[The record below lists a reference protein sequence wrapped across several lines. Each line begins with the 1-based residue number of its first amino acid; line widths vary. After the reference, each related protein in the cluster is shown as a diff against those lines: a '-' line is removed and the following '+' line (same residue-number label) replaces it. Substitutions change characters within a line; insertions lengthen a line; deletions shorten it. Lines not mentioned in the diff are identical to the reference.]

1 MMIISSLSG
10 ALIRLNHEYYVF
22 LKWSMHTQYSHIYKQ
37 GLSVKQTLKLT
48 DIIAVGFMLFAFFLG
63 AGNIIFPPLAGQ
75 LAGENLIPAMFGFLL
90 TAVGLPLITIV
101 AIAVAG
107 GTWDHLTQDLPKKI
121 AVIMAALIFIII
133 GPAFAAPRTGLVAY
147 EMAVKPFFIEAS
159 QSHLTAFSVLFFIVA
174 MLFSWFQG
182 RLIDL
187 IGKVLTPVLF
197 IGLIVLALAVFVDPQ
212 GEMISAQG
220 EYLTQPLTKGF
231 LEGYNTM
238 DTFASLMFGMLMV
251 DALRGKGITERSA
264 TTKYLIFAGCIAAA
278 GLAFVYISLF
288 YLGATSA
295 TVAAG
300 ADNGGLVLSQYVQ
313 ALFGPYGQ
321 IVLSAIVLLACLTTA
336 IGLISACSDF
346 FSSKTPLSYKQWV
359 LINGAACA
367 LIANVGLAQLI
378 ALSVPVL
385 FALYPVAIALVVL
398 TFVRN
403 KLPNPRVAYRSVL
416 LVSLLFALVDAAK
429 VAGFDVSAFNFLP
442 LVEYGMGWV
451 LPTLAAIVGMFFIAK
466 PQADLVEETV

>member
-1 MMIISSLSG
+1 M
-10 ALIRLNHEYYVF
+10 
-22 LKWSMHTQYSHIYKQ
+22 
-37 GLSVKQTLKLT
+37 KQTLKLT

-75 LAGENLIPAMFGFLL
+75 LAGENLMPAMFGFLL

-107 GTWDHLTQDLPKKI
+107 GTWDHLTQDLPKKA
-121 AVIMAALIFIII
+121 AVVMAALIFIII

-147 EMAVKPFFIEAS
+147 EMAVKPFFIESS
-159 QSHLTAFSVLFFIVA
+159 QTNLTAFSVLFFVVA

-197 IGLIVLALAVFVDPQ
+197 LGLIVLALAVFIDPQ
-212 GEMISAQG
+212 GDMIGATG

-251 DALRGKGITERSA
+251 DALRGKGITERAA

-321 IVLSAIVLLACLTTA
+321 IVLSVIVLLACLTTA

-346 FSSKTPLSYKQWV
+346 FSSKTSLSYKHWV
-359 LINGAACA
+359 LINGSVCA
-367 LIANVGLAQLI
+367 LVANVGLAQLI
-378 ALSVPVL
+378 SLSVPVL
-385 FALYPVAIALVVL
+385 FALYPVAIALVAL
-398 TFVRN
+398 TFVRS
-403 KLPNPRVAYRSVL
+403 KLPNTRFAYRAVL
-416 LVSLLFALVDAAK
+416 LVSLLFALLDAAK
-429 VAGFDVSAFNFLP
+429 VAGMDVSAFNMLP
-442 LVEYGMGWV
+442 LFEIGMGWV
-451 LPTLAAIVGMFFIAK
+451 LPTLAAIICMFFISK
-466 PQADLVEETV
+466 PQNELVEETA

>member
-1 MMIISSLSG
+1 
-10 ALIRLNHEYYVF
+10 
-22 LKWSMHTQYSHIYKQ
+22 
-37 GLSVKQTLKLT
+37 
-48 DIIAVGFMLFAFFLG
+48 MLFAFFLG

-75 LAGENLIPAMFGFLL
+75 LAGDHLMPAMFGFLL

-107 GTWDHLTQDLPKKI
+107 GSWDHLTQDLPKKA
-121 AVIMAALIFIII
+121 AVLMAALIFIII

-147 EMAVKPFFIEAS
+147 EMAVKPFFLDAS
-159 QSHLTAFSVLFFIVA
+159 QAHLTSFSILFFAVA
-174 MLFSWFQG
+174 MIFAWFQG

-197 IGLIVLALAVFVDPQ
+197 LGLIVLAIAVFVDPQ
-212 GEMISAQG
+212 GEMMGAHG

-251 DALRGKGITERSA
+251 DALRSKGITERAA
-264 TTKYLIFAGCIAAA
+264 TTKYLICAGCIAAA

-288 YLGATSA
+288 YLGATSS
-295 TVAAG
+295 TIAAG
-300 ADNGGLVLSQYVQ
+300 ADNGGAVLSQYVQ

-321 IVLSAIVLLACLTTA
+321 VVLSIIVLLACLTTA

-346 FSSKTPLSYKQWV
+346 FSSKTKLTYKQWV
-359 LINGAACA
+359 IINGAACA
-367 LIANVGLAQLI
+367 LIANVGLSQLI
-378 ALSVPVL
+378 SLSVPVL
-385 FALYPVAIALVVL
+385 FALYPVAVALVAL

-403 KLPNPRVAYRSVL
+403 KLPNPRVAYRAVL
-416 LVSLLFALVDAAK
+416 LVSLLFALIDAAK
-429 VAGFDVSAFNFLP
+429 VAGLDVSAFNMLP
-442 LVEYGMGWV
+442 LFEVGMGWV
-451 LPTLAAIVGMFFIAK
+451 LPTFAAIVCMFFIAK
-466 PQADLVEETV
+466 SSPPELTEEAA